1 MKPREMK
8 WWRTW
13 EFRVIRAVWD
23 LVHDDEMASWF
34 GTDRRRVASARKRL
48 GLRRDRPRY
57 RGKDGI
63 RVSIATEFVKGQRP
77 HNARPAGTV
86 YLRADHGRPVKM
98 ISVER
103 GKPIPYA
110 QHVWRTANGDIPK
123 GSFVTFRDGDAMNC
137 ELENLMLITRGE
149 NAIRNRLK
157 CDEAERTRKA
167 TEKRKK
173 MQAYRRAK
181 AVYVDPFIKT
191 AA

>member
-1 MKPREMK
+1 MKPRAMK

-34 GTDRRRVASARKRL
+34 GTDRKRVASARKRL

-57 RGKDGI
+57 RTKDGQ
-63 RVSIATEFVKGQRP
+63 RVSIRTEFAKGLRP

-86 YLRADHGRPVKM
+86 YMRLDHGRPVMM

-103 GKPIPYA
+103 GKPKRYA
-110 QHVWRTANGDIPK
+110 QHVWREANGEIPK
-123 GSFVTFRDGDAMNC
+123 GSFVTFSDGNSMNC
-137 ELENLMLITRGE
+137 ELSNLKLITRGE
-149 NAIRNRLK
+149 NAVRNRLK
-157 CDEAERTRKA
+157 CNEAERTRKA
-167 TEKRKK
+167 AETRRKRE
-173 MQAYRRAK
+173 AYRRAK
-181 AVYVDPFIKT
+181 AVYVDPFIRK